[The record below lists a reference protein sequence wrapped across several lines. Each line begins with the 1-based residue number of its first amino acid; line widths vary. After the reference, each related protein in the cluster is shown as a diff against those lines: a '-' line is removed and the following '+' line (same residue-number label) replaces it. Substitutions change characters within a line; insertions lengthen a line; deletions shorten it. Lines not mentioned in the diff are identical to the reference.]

1 MTNLKELLELK
12 TRLEQIQK
20 EVQEIASGYK
30 LVENTPDSELDELVE
45 CLDILN
51 VVSMSI
57 RSKFDYLLDEVEQ
70 YIDEEFY
77 ED

>member
-30 LVENTPDSELDELVE
+30 LVENTPDSEIDELVE

-51 VVSMSI
+51 VVSKSI
-57 RSKFDYLLDEVEQ
+57 RSKFVYLLDEVEQ
-70 YIDEEFY
+70 FIDEEFY